1 MGLESGDWA
10 RAPTIAELQSPN
22 SPIPIR
28 HAPFDIG
35 LKPMRHEPERT
46 CIVTRAA
53 RPAAELIRFVLGP
66 GGEVYPDLKHK
77 LPGRGVWVT
86 ARAEMVDEAVRR
98 RLFSRG
104 FKTEAKAAPTLSA
117 TIEAAMRADL
127 RQALSL
133 ANKAGVVIA
142 GFAKVESAISEK
154 PLAALIHAA
163 EAAED
168 GRRKLAAA
176 LRKRLGDA
184 ISDVPVITVLSNH
197 ELGLALGRAHVIHAA
212 LVAGAGSDGFLTRWH
227 RYRAFC
233 GIEAEGASPSREA
246 GEPED
251 IEPAGTRAE

>member
-1 MGLESGDWA
+1 M
-10 RAPTIAELQSPN
+10 P
-22 SPIPIR
+22 
-28 HAPFDIG
+28 
-35 LKPMRHEPERT
+35 HEPERT
-46 CIVTRAA
+46 CIVTRVA

-184 ISDVPVITVLSNH
+184 ISDVPVVTVLSNH
-197 ELGLALGRAHVIHAA
+197 ELGLVLGRAHVIHAA

-227 RYRAFC
+227 RYRAFR
-233 GIEAEGASPSREA
+233 GLDAEGASPSREA
-246 GEPED
+246 GEPGN